1 LRKDVVLRFCM
12 LALAWAHTFPA
23 TKHLSAF
30 AESPSLEEAWKGF
43 GSAAA
48 VVIYLLPVAWI
59 ARALIT
65 TWRRHRAT
73 LSVAGWVM
81 AVAHLVP
88 AADHLPRLLASPS
101 WANAWRGLGSS
112 ISAAWFVLPVPTQGI
127 ALRTLRTLPGR
138 IFERFT
144 SSEARPVH
152 GDASD

>member
-1 LRKDVVLRFCM
+1 MRKDAVLRFCM
-12 LALAWAHTFPA
+12 LSLAWAHTFPA

-48 VVIYLLPVAWI
+48 VIIYLLPVTWI

-65 TWRRHRAT
+65 TWRRHRAA

-81 AVAHLVP
+81 AIAHLVP

-101 WANAWRGLGSS
+101 WGDAWRGLGSS

-138 IFERFT
+138 VFERFT